1 MPNKNKVFGLII
13 HQKLAEALKIN
24 TYRKEHLI
32 NHSSNFEVPDTIVI
46 DSEPYCRYF
55 INDNEIIRRNLFLEN
70 KIQSNENDVINID
83 CNIVDPYISNTKFCN
98 TIATFNNVSIN

>member
-46 DSEPYCRYF
+46 DSEPYCLYC
-55 INDNEIIRRNLFLEN
+55 INDNEIIRGNIFLEN
-70 KIQSNENDVINID
+70 KIQSNENDVVCIA
-83 CNIVDPYISNTKFCN
+83 CNIVGP
-98 TIATFNNVSIN
+98 